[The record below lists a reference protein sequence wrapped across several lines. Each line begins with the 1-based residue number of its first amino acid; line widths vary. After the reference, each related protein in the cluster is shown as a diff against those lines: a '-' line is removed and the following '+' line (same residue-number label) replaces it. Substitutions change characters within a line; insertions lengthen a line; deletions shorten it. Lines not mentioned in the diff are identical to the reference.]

1 MGPIGPHAGM
11 EAPLAQDQAYDPATR
26 RELASDVVLETSL
39 GRPLARSP
47 EVDSPSSPVM
57 RFRADEPL
65 PLDSGQILV
74 PYQIAYS
81 TYGTLNADR
90 SNAILVCHAL
100 TGDQHVAN
108 RHPVTGR
115 PGWWEIM
122 IGPGKPIDTD
132 RFFVICP
139 NILGGCM
146 GSTGPASTNPS
157 TGKPWGLDFPVITI
171 ADMVRAQARLLDKLG
186 IAQLF
191 SVVGGSMGGMQ
202 VLEWAARYKDRVYT
216 AIPIATAAWHSAQNI
231 AFHEVGR
238 QAVMAD
244 PDWSGG
250 AYLAKETVPRRGLS
264 VARMAAH
271 ITYLSEEALHRKF
284 GRSLQDR
291 NAKTFSF
298 SADFQVE
305 SYLRHQGSSFV
316 DRFDANSYL
325 YITRAM
331 DYFDLAAEHGDVLAN
346 AFKGTKTRFCVVS
359 FTSDWLY
366 PTRESKE
373 IVQALNA
380 VAANV
385 SFVEVV
391 SDKGHDAFLLD
402 EPELFRTVRGFV
414 NAAAK
419 KRGLAPPKE
428 AE

>member
-1 MGPIGPHAGM
+1 MAEGTASLRGSGTAHAHVPGDTGDVVM
-11 EAPLAQDQAYDPATR
+11 EHALDLPLA
-26 RELASDVVLETSL
+26 ASNEVDNPSSLKVVFAD
-39 GRPLARSP
+39 RPL
-47 EVDSPSSPVM
+47 E
-57 RFRADEPL
+57 
-65 PLDSGQILV
+65 LDSGQHLSPFQV
-74 PYQIAYS
+74 AYT
-81 TYGTLNADR
+81 TYGTLNAER

-100 TGDQHVAN
+100 TGDQYVAMAN
-108 RHPVTGR
+108 PVTR
-115 PGWWEIM
+115 KPGWWDIM

-139 NILGGCM
+139 NILGGCL
-146 GSTGPASTNPS
+146 GSTGPASINPA
-157 TGKPWGLDFPVITI
+157 TGKAWGLDFPVITI
-171 ADMVRAQARLLDKLG
+171 GDMVKAQARLLDHLG

-191 SVVGGSMGGMQ
+191 SVIGGSMGGMQ
-202 VLEWAARYKDRVYT
+202 VLDWAARFPDRVFS
-216 AIPIATAAWHSAQNI
+216 AIPVASAAWHSAQNI

-244 PDWSGG
+244 PEWHGG
-250 AYLAKETVPRRGLS
+250 KYREAGKVPRRGLG

-271 ITYLSEEALHRKF
+271 ITYLSEEALERKF
-284 GRSLQDR
+284 GRNLQDR

-305 SYLRHQGSSFV
+305 SYLRHQGSTFV

-331 DYFDLAAEHGDVLAN
+331 DYFDLAADYGGKLAN
-346 AFKGTKTRFCVVS
+346 AFRGTKTRFCVVS

-366 PTRESKE
+366 PTRESRA

-385 SFVEVV
+385 SFVEVE

-402 EPELFRTVRGFV
+402 EPELFATVRGFLG
-414 NAAAK
+414 AAAAR
-419 KRGLAPPKE
+419 RGIAAAVP
-428 AE
+428 AAGGA